1 MLVIPAVDIRGG
13 KCVRLRQGRAEE
25 ETVFGDDP
33 VKIARQWE
41 REGAQ
46 YLHVVDLDGAF
57 EGAPRQLDIVSRIAA
72 EVGCPVECGG
82 GFRTDEAIAQALDA
96 GIDRVVVGTRALGSP
111 DWLRQLAR
119 KHPGRIVAGIDA
131 RDGKVAVKGWTEVS
145 ELDALE
151 LGRAVG
157 DCGVR
162 AIIFTDIARD
172 GMLTGPNVEA
182 VCRMAEA
189 VAVPVIASGGVGSH
203 DDVRALAALP
213 IEGMIIGKAL
223 YDGRVD
229 LPEALKIAGV

>member
-1 MLVIPAVDIRGG
+1 MEIIPAVDLKGRR
-13 KCVRLRQGRAEE
+13 CVRLLQGLADR
-25 ETVFGDDP
+25 ETVYSDDP
-33 VKIARQWE
+33 VAVARRWFE
-41 REGAQ
+41 LGARR
-46 YLHVVDLDGAF
+46 LHVVDLDGAF
-57 EGAPRQLDIVSRIAA
+57 EGAPRQLDIVARIAA

-96 GIDRVVVGTRALGSP
+96 GIDRVVVGTRALSSP
-111 DWLRQLAR
+111 DWLRQVAR

-151 LGRAVG
+151 LGRVVA

-229 LPEALKIAGV
+229 LPEALRIVSG